1 MDMSAELDKLEALVS
16 DTKIPSE
23 VRDQLK
29 NQINYMRNNVDVQL
43 IDHPRIKPKL
53 IAKSDG

>member
-23 VRDQLK
+23 VRDRLK

>member
-1 MDMSAELDKLEALVS
+1 MDTSAELDKLEALVS

-23 VRDQLK
+23 VRDRLK